1 MGCKQRRANHNRLLT
16 WHFNSQS
23 ETRKVS
29 LTKILGSFSVS
40 SSQTVF
46 RPELVGERGW
56 AIVRGLNWDV
66 QNGSPNI
73 CTAEVDGG
81 NINIRLTYGTYEI
94 VYGIY

>member
-1 MGCKQRRANHNRLLT
+1 MALQFTIRDAQGNVVTDLAQ
-16 WHFNSQS
+16 
-23 ETRKVS
+23 S